1 MISMRCY
8 RSFIEG
14 DVKESNATFLMLIP
28 KVVNLVE
35 LQDFMP
41 ISLVGCIYKLQA
53 KVLANRLKVAR
64 LISIG
69 PYPGAFALNR

>member
-1 MISMRCY
+1 
-8 RSFIEG
+8 
-14 DVKESNATFLMLIP
+14 MLIP

-69 PYPGAFALNR
+69 PYQGAFARNR